1 MVGLGKST
9 GPVRCVSSAAKHRL
23 EEFETNEVRLL
34 LACAASTID
43 AARAARIR
51 DLAARVTDWNDLVVR
66 ARRQSVLP
74 LLFWQLDACCPDLV
88 PAPTLQLLR
97 EYFQQNTARNVLLTG
112 ELLSFLN
119 ALKAQGIAAMP
130 YKGPSLAVSV
140 YGNLGL
146 RQFADLDILIR
157 KADVAAATEVFL
169 GLGFRAHFKISE
181 DQLERFIR
189 LSYVR
194 LLQRNCG
201 KQIVELH
208 WGIAPRFFGFEPDID
223 ALWADLTAI
232 DLAGQSVLSPSPEL
246 LLLLLCVHGAKDG
259 WERLEWLCGVAE
271 VVRKYSGLDW
281 NVVFSLA
288 RSTGST
294 RMLAVGLYLAD
305 CLLET
310 RVPKAIRAELDR
322 DGAARS
328 LALNFVP
335 LLVSTGQPSQT
346 AYGRIRSQLMFQRTL
361 RQKSRFCLRLAFT
374 TTPVDWEIVRLP
386 NSLNFMYPFLR
397 PFRLLKK
404 YSVKA
409 VRQV

>member
-9 GPVRCVSSAAKHRL
+9 GPVRGVISAAKHRL
-23 EEFETNEVRLL
+23 KEFESNEVRLL
-34 LACAASTID
+34 LACAASTVD
-43 AARAARIR
+43 AARATRIR
-51 DLAARVTDWNDLVVR
+51 ELAARETDWNDLVSR

-157 KADVAAATEVFL
+157 KADVAAATEVL
-169 GLGFRAHFKISE
+169 LDLGFSAHFKISE

-194 LLQRNCG
+194 LFQRNSG

-208 WGIAPRFFGFEPDID
+208 WGIAPHFFGFEPDID
-223 ALWADLTAI
+223 ALWADLTTI
-232 DLAGQSVLSPSPEL
+232 NLSGQPVLSPSPEL

-271 VVRKYSGLDW
+271 LVRNYPDLDW
-281 NVVFSLA
+281 DVVFSLA

-294 RMLAVGLYLAD
+294 RMLAVGLHLAE

-310 RVPKAIRAELDR
+310 QLPGPVRAEFDR
-322 DGAARS
+322 DGAARA
-328 LALNFVP
+328 LALNFAP
-335 LLVSTGQPSQT
+335 LLVSSGQPSQT
-346 AYGRIRSQLMFQRTL
+346 AFGRIRLQLRFQQTL
-361 RQKSRFCLRLAFT
+361 RQKLRFCLRLAFT

-386 NSLNFMYPFLR
+386 TSLNFIYPFLR

-409 VRQV
+409 VRQS